1 MLEDKNPVDW
11 VQKRLCC
18 GPEFISLS
26 LMERVKSDVEKANLR
41 CARESGFKVTGNSE
55 RFCVEC
61 EVPDS
66 SDGIDRASVNFIRE
80 REQLAI
86 TGTSGPAAR
95 VVTWK
100 WNPQEVKCDLFLDGQ
115 PTEFWK
121 VSQAALYDKF
131 FPKG

>member
-18 GPEFISLS
+18 GPEFISLA
-26 LMERVKSDVEKANLR
+26 LMERVKSDVEKVNFR
-41 CARESGFKVTGNSE
+41 SARMTRFKVTGNSE

-61 EVPDS
+61 EDRELVCFMR
-66 SDGIDRASVNFIRE
+66 GI
-80 REQLAI
+80 EQITI
-86 TGTSGPAAR
+86 TGTSDSSDR
-95 VVTWK
+95 IVTWK
-100 WNPQEVKCDLFLDGQ
+100 WNPQEVECDLFLDGQ

-121 VSQAALYDKF
+121 VSQTALYCKF